1 MIFLSKSNPNA
12 CVGVSRF
19 DFLLQ
24 NGQAQILIFAAKANE
39 NAKFENHD
47 KTHEKWTCLIGCR
60 PRVDFWALGTLTYEL
75 MQDEQKA
82 DGHVLDLEIK
92 ISDLKYELGV

>member
-1 MIFLSKSNPNA
+1 MSIVKVFCL
-12 CVGVSRF
+12 
-19 DFLLQ
+19 
-24 NGQAQILIFAAKANE
+24 KA
-39 NAKFENHD
+39 
-47 KTHEKWTCLIGCR
+47 R
-60 PRVDFWALGTLTYEL
+60 SS